1 VRPGYI
7 GAVALP
13 RKERMPDNPNKQDLS
28 KEKLILGASNEI
40 EGDQPLSSEAKV
52 KLPAEAEAAN
62 QPPAVSN
69 EAAAPPP
76 APPPSVEP
84 PPATAPPPAP
94 PTSPAVPEEKQTS
107 GRKPWKFVV
116 LFLAI
121 AAIAGGGFLAANFIN
136 TPKKVKE
143 KAELVQSAYLSYEQ
157 VVDKV
162 IEDMKDESGASDSE
176 SVRRSVEKS
185 RGLLKEVREKRSSL
199 GNLVNTPAPKQMEPY
214 INKINEYITK
224 SDQVIKLEQ
233 ENVKL
238 GDVWVDI
245 LKKYEEINVSLAGV
259 SNYLYSDPAKYVEGL
274 GKAIKDEK
282 EMIDSLKSV
291 KSVDPT
297 VDKLN
302 RALLATFETEEKF
315 LEEMKQAVEKRSVFQ
330 ITAAQKKYASDS
342 QTASKELNRATDAV
356 KNKVDD
362 LKDELGKINK
372 EVENEYQGL
381 RSRYRF

>member
-1 VRPGYI
+1 
-7 GAVALP
+7 
-13 RKERMPDNPNKQDLS
+13 
-28 KEKLILGASNEI
+28 
-40 EGDQPLSSEAKV
+40 
-52 KLPAEAEAAN
+52 
-62 QPPAVSN
+62 
-69 EAAAPPP
+69 
-76 APPPSVEP
+76 
-84 PPATAPPPAP
+84 
-94 PTSPAVPEEKQTS
+94 
-107 GRKPWKFVV
+107 VV

-259 SNYLYSDPAKYVEGL
+259 SNYLYSDPTKYVEGL